1 MASAV
6 EQKKSS
12 KKNVNKYLINAFVM
26 LLVTAIA
33 VVFILKD
40 DPAEVFGYLAGS
52 KISYI
57 LIALGIILLYYMV
70 EGLILMVLARMYK
83 RNYPYYKGFF
93 NCMIGTFFSGIT
105 PSNSGGQFVQA
116 YTFSKQGVRVSNAAS
131 ILLMH
136 FIVHQVV
143 SVLFSAFVL
152 IFKFEELR
160 AYTQT
165 IDIFGFK
172 FEILALSV
180 IGFSINAIIIFGLFF
195 AAFSKKLHHFIT
207 TTGVNIMYK
216 LHLTKD
222 KDQKAL
228 ELSTKFETFRI
239 ELKRLFQN
247 AQILIITVILFL
259 IKMILYNLVPYFI
272 GLALGVG
279 FHSANDINNIID
291 DFTLDSVPD
300 SVIDQQI
307 KILKYSYPLSVID
320 VSREG
325 RDKIS
330 INTDDACISVTRL
343 SSAFPD
349 FFKLVPD
356 LTDSSRK
363 GNCHSF
369 SPKFVMTS
377 HLNVA
382 DTVTAGVYSLS
393 YKGTFLH
400 TFVETKIDGVDVV
413 VDPTLNA
420 IINKEGYYH
429 LRHIK
434 KPLER
439 IKKHDLLNEAK
450 IVHKMCE
457 NYSPVFQKLYLSS
470 RLEALNLAHNILT
483 KSNLKNSSCVEDLEK

>member
-1 MASAV
+1 MAAAV
-6 EQKKSS
+6 EKNKSS
-12 KKNVNKYLINAFVM
+12 KKNINKYLINALVM

-57 LIALGIILLYYMV
+57 LIALGIILLYYLV

-195 AAFSKKLHHFIT
+195 AAFSKRLHHFIT

-259 IKMILYNLVPYFI
+259 IKMVLYNLVPYFI
-272 GLALGVG
+272 GLALGAG
-279 FHSANDINNIID
+279 FHSTNDINN
-291 DFTLDSVPD
+291 
-300 SVIDQQI
+300 VIDCVSMSLFSTTI
-307 KILKYSYPLSVID
+307 TSMVPIPGASGGAELAFKMLFENLFVASGNKI
-320 VSREG
+320 
-325 RDKIS
+325 
-330 INTDDACISVTRL
+330 
-343 SSAFPD
+343 
-349 FFKLVPD
+349 
-356 LTDSSRK
+356 
-363 GNCHSF
+363 
-369 SPKFVMTS
+369 
-377 HLNVA
+377 
-382 DTVTAGVYSLS
+382 
-393 YKGTFLH
+393 
-400 TFVETKIDGVDVV
+400 
-413 VDPTLNA
+413 NA
-420 IINKEGYYH
+420 IILVWRAITYYFGLILGLIIFVTYREAPKKEYLHGNSKTLLQ
-429 LRHIK
+429 LRVVTLEDEK
-434 KPLER
+434 KTLEMVEEEEYEEVLTPEMIEER
-439 IKKHDLLNEAK
+439 
-450 IVHKMCE
+450 
-457 NYSPVFQKLYLSS
+457 FRKLKEELSS
-470 RLEALNLAHNILT
+470 
-483 KSNLKNSSCVEDLEK
+483 KLKENETSIIEEDKD